1 MGWQISYPLGGRD
14 VVEVR
19 AWDESKAWKDVI
31 ELRSEN
37 EWREFLEAV
46 RRVGQAIG
54 WEER

>member
-14 VVEVR
+14 VVEVT
-19 AWDESKAWKDVI
+19 AWDESKAWEDVI

-46 RRVGQAIG
+46 RKAGRVMG
-54 WEER
+54 WEEK

>member
-19 AWDESKAWKDVI
+19 AWDENKAWEDVI

-46 RRVGQAIG
+46 RKAGKAMG